1 MASPQGQHTT
11 LYDTAAVERVL
22 DAMAANLVQRL
33 YGAAQITLVGVR
45 RRGAPLSDWL
55 LARLQKLLPGAD
67 IARLDLLIK
76 RYADDLTLL
85 HPQTQLTE
93 APEHAD
99 VDLSGR
105 VVVVVDDV
113 LYQGFS
119 LNKAVQYLLAKG
131 GKTILTV
138 VLVDRVCA
146 TLPLHADVAG
156 LKLQVAPGH
165 IVECH
170 VPPFEPVFQI
180 VLVQPVAN

>member
-1 MASPQGQHTT
+1 MAAPAGRQTPI
-11 LYDTAAVERVL
+11 YDTAALETVL
-22 DAMAANLVQRL
+22 DAMAASLAARL
-33 YGAAQITLVGVR
+33 HGVDRVTLVGVR

-55 LARLQKLLPGAD
+55 RERLMSRLSGVD

-85 HPQTQLTE
+85 HPETLLTE
-93 APEHAD
+93 QPEHAEI
-99 VDLSGR
+99 DLAGR
-105 VVVVVDDV
+105 TLVVVDDV

-131 GKTILTV
+131 GRRILTA

-146 TLPLHADVAG
+146 ALPLHADVAG
-156 LKLQVAPGH
+156 LKLQVAPGS

-170 VPPFEPVFQI
+170 VPPFEPTFQI
-180 VLVQPVAN
+180 VLVQPGAV

>member
-1 MASPQGQHTT
+1 MAAPEAQQTT
-11 LYDTAAVERVL
+11 LYGTAELERVL
-22 DAMAANLVQRL
+22 DAMAAALANRL
-33 YGAAQITLVGVR
+33 HGVAQISLVGVR

-55 LARLQKLLPGAD
+55 QQRLLKLLPDAD
-67 IARLDLLIK
+67 IERLDLTIK

-85 HPQTQLTE
+85 YPQTQLTE
-93 APEHAD
+93 QPGQAQI
-99 VDLSGR
+99 DLTGR

-138 VLVDRVCA
+138 VLVDRICA
-146 TLPLHADVAG
+146 TLPIHADVVG
-156 LKLQVAPGH
+156 LKLQVAAGH

-180 VLVQPVAN
+180 VLVQPGAG